1 MMFGIF
7 EVMAKVQ
14 QALALAQLLKP
25 ILGEQGEIIDDVTD
39 IAGKVLSGVKFGV
52 NSYGTLV
59 NELDG
64 VISEME
70 TIKARGGVTGTD
82 IRQEV
87 ALIRERGSKID
98 AIMTRLKG

>member
-1 MMFGIF
+1 MFGIF

-25 ILGEQGEIIDDVTD
+25 VLGGQGDIIDDVTD
-39 IAGKVLSGVKFGV
+39 IAGKVLTGVKFGV

-59 NELDG
+59 SELDG
-64 VISEME
+64 VIAEME
-70 TIKARGGVTGTD
+70 VIKARGSVSGTD
-82 IRQEV
+82 VRQEV

-98 AIMTRLKG
+98 AIMARLKG